1 MIKVDETTVA
11 IQGVAGEMYR
21 RWLLDGDGRWD
32 DLLSVEPV
40 ILGPGADDIY
50 LDRDRMTR
58 LAPPPDESAIA
69 PAPALDPACIRVGV
83 APGGRSGWFWGFPA
97 GGRRATTSAAAT
109 VRISG
114 TVFRDSDDRWKVG
127 QLYLSEALPNE
138 RLPQYQAALPTL
150 SVLPDRVDP
159 DATELVDLLHRNMGV
174 ERLDTLPRRDDIVT
188 IGTDPNEIYE
198 GATAYLEVF
207 EPMRAQFEALQSAI
221 QVDVVGGIRAALMPD
236 GQTGYVVTHLATT
249 VAGNRLPTMRVGL
262 VFSRLAGREF
272 RLVSDHH
279 AFPTPHPR

>member
-1 MIKVDETTVA
+1 MIKGDETTVA
-11 IQGVAGEMYR
+11 IKSVAGETYR
-21 RWLLDGDGRWD
+21 RWLLDGEGRWD
-32 DLLSVEPV
+32 HLLSVEPV
-40 ILGPGADDIY
+40 VLGPGADDIC

-58 LAPPPDESAIA
+58 LVSPPDGSAIA
-69 PAPALDPACIRVGV
+69 PAPVLDPAGIRVGI
-83 APGGRSGWFWGFPA
+83 APGGRSGWFWGFPVGPTTTPAA
-97 GGRRATTSAAAT
+97 GA

-114 TVFRDSDDRWKVG
+114 TVFRGNDDRWTVA

-159 DATELVDLLHRNMGV
+159 DATELVDLLHRITGV

-207 EPMRAQFEALQSAI
+207 APMRAQIEEMQSAI
-221 QVDVVGGIRAALMPD
+221 RVDVVGGIIAALTPD
-236 GQTGYVVTHLATT
+236 GQTGYLATHLATT
-249 VAGNRLPTMRVGL
+249 IAGNRLPTMRLGL
-262 VFSRLAGREF
+262 VFSRVAGREF
-272 RLVSDHH
+272 GLVCDHH
-279 AFPTPHPR
+279 AFPTPHPQ